1 MAEAARW
8 GDYRR
13 DVHRYQTAGPFALYK
28 KDTHWMVQQ
37 NFILNT
43 YFPQRTA
50 NFISQLC
57 IAGLFPSFDAPVLY
71 INGKIPDN
79 KIAAVGDKIT
89 MTTTQGTIYYTT
101 NGTDPVVWSNSNGT
115 VNTKSAKL
123 YSQSFTINQSVN
135 VIARSFYNGKWSAAT
150 SVFFIVPE
158 NYQDIKITEIHYHP
172 YDEAGI
178 DNSEFEFIELKNTGT
193 STLDISGMKF
203 TRGIDYI
210 FPTETQLDPGAFIVL
225 GTNSNH
231 FLSRYKFRP
240 FDIYKGKLDNAG
252 ERLTLISPFGTTI
265 ADFTYGTYGDWP
277 STPDGQGFSLVPTTF
292 NPTGNQTDATAWRA
306 SHLVGGSPG
315 ADDVP
320 VASVPEII
328 NTKADNIFET
338 QNFPNPFNNI
348 TYIDLNINKNAYVD
362 ISIFNIMGLKITTLC
377 SEYKPEGFYQFEW
390 KGNNIQGTLMPEG
403 IYFYKINANSG
414 SDCYEITRKM
424 VLKR

>member
-123 YSQSFTINQSVN
+123 YSQTFTINQSVN
-135 VIARSFYNGKWSAAT
+135 VIARSF
-150 SVFFIVPE
+150 
-158 NYQDIKITEIHYHP
+158 
-172 YDEAGI
+172 
-178 DNSEFEFIELKNTGT
+178 L
-193 STLDISGMKF
+193 
-203 TRGIDYI
+203 
-210 FPTETQLDPGAFIVL
+210 
-225 GTNSNH
+225 
-231 FLSRYKFRP
+231 
-240 FDIYKGKLDNAG
+240 
-252 ERLTLISPFGTTI
+252 
-265 ADFTYGTYGDWP
+265 
-277 STPDGQGFSLVPTTF
+277 
-292 NPTGNQTDATAWRA
+292 
-306 SHLVGGSPG
+306 
-315 ADDVP
+315 
-320 VASVPEII
+320 
-328 NTKADNIFET
+328 
-338 QNFPNPFNNI
+338 
-348 TYIDLNINKNAYVD
+348 
-362 ISIFNIMGLKITTLC
+362 
-377 SEYKPEGFYQFEW
+377 
-390 KGNNIQGTLMPEG
+390 
-403 IYFYKINANSG
+403 
-414 SDCYEITRKM
+414 
-424 VLKR
+424 